1 MYYFDTDDG
10 DEKFRDE
17 IGLELDDDQ
26 EARDEASRALA
37 ALAKEYVPGPVA
49 QKNVTM
55 RVRDERGEPLLQLS
69 LSFAIQ
75 PLKEPLPPT
84 AR

>member
-10 DEKFRDE
+10 HKTFQDE
-17 IGLELDDDQ
+17 IGLDLDDDQ
-26 EARDEASRALA
+26 MARDEASRALA

-49 QKNVTM
+49 QKNLTM
-55 RVRDERGEPLLQLS
+55 RVRDERGESLLQLS

-75 PLKEPLPPT
+75 PLK
-84 AR
+84 